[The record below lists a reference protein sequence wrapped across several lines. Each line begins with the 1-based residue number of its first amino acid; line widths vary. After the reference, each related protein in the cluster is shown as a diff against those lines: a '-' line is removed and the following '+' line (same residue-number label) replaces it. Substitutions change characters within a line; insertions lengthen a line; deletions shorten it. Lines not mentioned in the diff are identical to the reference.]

1 MVVNIPIYS
10 RDGSSMMVNIPK
22 YKSKQATPS
31 KSVKFAVNGVWF
43 AVSAVGFA
51 AKRRL
56 RRKKIRPNPSNLPSA
71 ASHLPCAASTR
82 ATVLRVAKVNV
93 LFV

>member
-10 RDGSSMMVNIPK
+10 RDGSGMMVNIPK

-31 KSVKFAVNGVWF
+31 KSVKFAVNGVLF

-56 RRKKIRPNPSNLPSA
+56 RREKSVQIRQI
-71 ASHLPCAASTR
+71 CR
-82 ATVLRVAKVNV
+82 QRRRICRVRRQPVRRY
-93 LFV
+93 